1 MMWDMP
7 TAAETIGA
15 RLRAAR
21 LDKGQTVNDLAEHL
35 KVARMTVYRWESGE
49 VAAPVSRWDDIAE
62 VLGAN
67 WADA

>member
-1 MMWDMP
+1 
-7 TAAETIGA
+7 
-15 RLRAAR
+15 
-21 LDKGQTVNDLAEHL
+21 
-35 KVARMTVYRWESGE
+35 MTVYRWESGE